1 MSDQKDENRTRTR
14 SDSTTGDSK
23 RPSNVPT
30 LGFSK
35 LNQTKE
41 STAPVIPPLA
51 TSTVNA
57 TGTADSDKK
66 TITPRT
72 KEKTERAERERITPR
87 GRERAESTDKSTTPR
102 RERTERERSESSL
115 QTPKTSRNLKLGTSS
130 VVCQEATL
138 RGDVVIGSGSV
149 IHPKCFI
156 SADAGP
162 IELGDNNIIEE
173 LVLIMNKTLLKKNED
188 GEKKRIYC
196 RK

>member
-1 MSDQKDENRTRTR
+1 MSSEQKDENRTVTRAR
-14 SDSTTGDSK
+14 SDSSTSDSK

-57 TGTADSDKK
+57 TSTADSEKK

-72 KEKTERAERERITPR
+72 KERTSERITPR
-87 GRERAESTDKSTTPR
+87 G
-102 RERTERERSESSL
+102 RERSESSL

-188 GEKKRIYC
+188 GEKKRTY
-196 RK
+196 